1 MAIYGLRLD
10 YYNDSD
16 MQGSQF
22 IGFFNQPPS
31 ESLKIEMVSK
41 TLGKP
46 VDATISELRE
56 FGYIKH
62 LESRV
67 VCVVRDFNVEDI
79 VWV

>member
-10 YYNDSD
+10 CYNDSG

-22 IGFFNQPPS
+22 IGFFDQSPS

-41 TLGKP
+41 TLGKS
-46 VDATISELRE
+46 VDVALSELSE
-56 FGYIKH
+56 LGYIKH

-67 VCVVRDFNVEDI
+67 VYVVRDFNVEDI